1 MDSYF
6 IRKAKPNLNTI
17 DVHYTGNPAK
27 RVDIVLISE
36 GYTEAEKQKF
46 VDACKI
52 FAEGFFS
59 YYPYSVN
66 KDKFNIRAVWAPSA
80 ESGIS
85 IPGEYLWRN
94 TALKTHYYTF
104 DSERYQMIEDYQS
117 ILDVAANVP
126 YEMIYILTN
135 SQKYGGGGIY
145 NSYTL
150 TTAHHPMFKPV
161 VVHEFG
167 HSFGGLA
174 DEYFYSDAPSP
185 LYPYDKE
192 PWEPNISTLVDF
204 DSKWKDMVPAGTP
217 VPTPAKKSGD
227 EIFTA
232 VGVYEGAGYTS
243 KGIYR
248 PVTECRMKINEAPA
262 FCPVCQRALE
272 RLILFYTEK

>member
-1 MDSYF
+1 
-6 IRKAKPNLNTI
+6 
-17 DVHYTGNPAK
+17 
-27 RVDIVLISE
+27 
-36 GYTEAEKQKF
+36 
-46 VDACKI
+46 
-52 FAEGFFS
+52 
-59 YYPYSVN
+59 
-66 KDKFNIRAVWAPSA
+66 
-80 ESGIS
+80 
-85 IPGEYLWRN
+85 
-94 TALKTHYYTF
+94 
-104 DSERYQMIEDYQS
+104 
-117 ILDVAANVP
+117 
-126 YEMIYILTN
+126 
-135 SQKYGGGGIY
+135 
-145 NSYTL
+145 
-150 TTAHHPMFKPV
+150 

-174 DEYFYSDAPSP
+174 DEYFYSDDPSP

-217 VPTPAKKSGD
+217 VPTPVKKD
-227 EIFTA
+227 PKEIFTA